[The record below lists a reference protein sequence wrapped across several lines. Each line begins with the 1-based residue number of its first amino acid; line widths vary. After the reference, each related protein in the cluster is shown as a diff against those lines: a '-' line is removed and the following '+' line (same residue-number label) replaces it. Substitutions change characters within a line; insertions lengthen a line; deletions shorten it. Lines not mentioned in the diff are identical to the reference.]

1 MISPEELTGII
12 TQLSTLI
19 PSEDD
24 DGTAAVLLNDIKKA
38 IVETHEEHTTLQ
50 KAAEKLEV
58 DIKALQANNL
68 RLLTGQ
74 VVTTDN
80 QQAPGLKPPTAAPA
94 PPDFDITAII
104 DAY

>member
-1 MISPEELTGII
+1 MINPEELNDII

-19 PSEDD
+19 PAEDD

-50 KAAEKLEV
+50 KATEKLEG

-74 VVTTDN
+74 VVATDN
-80 QQAPGLKPPTAAPA
+80 QQAPGLKPPNAAPT
-94 PPDFDITAII
+94 PLDFDITALI